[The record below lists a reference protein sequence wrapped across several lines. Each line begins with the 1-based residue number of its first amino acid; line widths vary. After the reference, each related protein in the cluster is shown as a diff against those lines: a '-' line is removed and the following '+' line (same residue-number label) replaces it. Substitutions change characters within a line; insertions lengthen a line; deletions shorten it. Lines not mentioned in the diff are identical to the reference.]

1 MLRVRRYR
9 LIGLFP
15 VLGLFMLGNVGF
27 KELTMIAKRK
37 RFAFT
42 LVELLVVIAI
52 IGILV
57 ALLLPAVQAAREAA
71 RRIQC
76 MNRLKQIGLA
86 LHNFHDAQNVLP
98 TGASVSNE
106 LSWNVFILPYMEQ
119 QALYERFNFR
129 AGSYRGPPNFEGPA
143 KQVLALNR
151 IDDYLCPSASTEL
164 AYHNSSR
171 LGDGRQTYTSHYFG
185 VGGPKGT
192 TPGGG
197 TYLHLDNPPPG
208 SPLGYHGGYA
218 LQGPLGLG
226 CDQECTRAADS
237 KVRIKHI
244 TDGTSKTLAVGEIAY
259 KIPGHAYGWPFSGA
273 NAAKGGGDGANW
285 VRGFDGVG
293 FSSCK
298 NVLDGINVISP
309 MFNDLSF
316 SSFHPGGAQFVKCDG
331 SVSLL
336 SDDISLRVYKSA
348 ASRDGGE

>member
-1 MLRVRRYR
+1 MFRVRRYR

-27 KELTMIAKRK
+27 KELTMMAKRK

-76 MNRLKQIGLA
+76 INRLKQIGLA
-86 LHNFHDAQNVLP
+86 LHNYHDALNVLP
-98 TGASVSNE
+98 TGANVSNE

-119 QALYERFNFR
+119 QALYERFAFG
-129 AGSYRGPPNFEGPA
+129 AGSYRGAPNFEGPA
-143 KQVLALNR
+143 KQVNALNR
-151 IDDYLCPSASTEL
+151 LDDYLCPSAPQVL
-164 AYHNSSR
+164 AYHNSSK

-197 TYLHLDNPPPG
+197 TYRHLDNAPCVPWNPCHP
-208 SPLGYHGGYA
+208 SDHGGFA
-218 LQGPLGLG
+218 LQGPLG
-226 CDQECTRAADS
+226 RDS

-259 KIPGHAYGWPFSGA
+259 KIPGHEYGWPFSGA

-285 VRGFDGVG
+285 VRGTNTPGI
-293 FSSCK
+293 SSCK

-316 SSFHPGGAQFVKCDG
+316 SSLHRGGAQFVKCDG
-331 SVSLL
+331 SASFL
-336 SDDISLRVYKSA
+336 SEDISLRVYKSA